1 MSLEGKNKKIY
12 FEIMRIIA
20 CTLVLFNHLP
30 GYMLFN
36 KSSGLKQMGYMTL
49 TMLTRIN
56 VPIFFMI
63 SGALLFGRSD
73 DFISVQ
79 KKRTL
84 RIIYLLVL
92 FNAILFIIQK
102 YEFLVKGKSPD
113 LKIKDFFLSLLNKS
127 IPGAG
132 TYWYLYAYLG
142 VLFLLPFMQRIA
154 KEITKTEIIALIIL
168 HFVTASLFPMIN
180 IFLAYRKIDISIYI
194 CGDFSV
200 PFAFEKPF
208 FYTLVGYYLEH
219 NINYT
224 KIKTKHLVTLILL
237 GIIGI
242 ALSNVCTLM
251 DAKINGSYSQN
262 YVQLFDYMT
271 TIVVFIVIKYL
282 VIVKNKTYRPRV
294 EKVVCFMGSMTLG
307 IYMIDPCLKQLFFED
322 YNKRMEP
329 LLPTMMVT
337 IGWIIFSMISGTII
351 TIVLKKIPFIK
362 KII

>member
-180 IFLAYRKIDISIYI
+180 
-194 CGDFSV
+194 
-200 PFAFEKPF
+200 
-208 FYTLVGYYLEH
+208 
-219 NINYT
+219 
-224 KIKTKHLVTLILL
+224 
-237 GIIGI
+237 
-242 ALSNVCTLM
+242 
-251 DAKINGSYSQN
+251 
-262 YVQLFDYMT
+262 
-271 TIVVFIVIKYL
+271 
-282 VIVKNKTYRPRV
+282 
-294 EKVVCFMGSMTLG
+294 
-307 IYMIDPCLKQLFFED
+307 
-322 YNKRMEP
+322 
-329 LLPTMMVT
+329 
-337 IGWIIFSMISGTII
+337 
-351 TIVLKKIPFIK
+351 
-362 KII
+362 